1 MIFIMHSL
9 IFFSKEAKNL
19 WRSRED
25 VKIVFSSHEIV
36 EDDVANQKLTIVG
49 AKWQHPRPLDVRVL
63 LSKTVYNPRADE
75 KNFWTPKMVH
85 CPKFF
90 WRRRGGEEV
99 AEIYLFQKKI
109 FGTSR
114 AKSEKVG
121 QISFCLPNI
130 FLPVRPCLTYICLG
144 N

>member
-1 MIFIMHSL
+1 MHSL

-90 WRRRGGEEV
+90 WRRRGGGRRSPKF
-99 AEIYLFQKKI
+99 ICSRKK
-109 FGTSR
+109 FSGL
-114 AKSEKVG
+114 VG
-121 QISFCLPNI
+121 QNPKKSGKFLSAPLIFSFP
-130 FLPVRPCLTYICLG
+130 YAHA
-144 N
+144 